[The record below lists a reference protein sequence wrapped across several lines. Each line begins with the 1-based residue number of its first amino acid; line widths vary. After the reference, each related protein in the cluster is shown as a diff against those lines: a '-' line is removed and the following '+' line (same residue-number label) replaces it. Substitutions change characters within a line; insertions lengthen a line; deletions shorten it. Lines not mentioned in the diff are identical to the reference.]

1 MKIILVDT
9 NLSVV
14 QAWKEIFR
22 GVSDNISIIH
32 GSIFDV
38 ECDTIVSPANS
49 FGFMD
54 GGIDLVISEYF
65 GWHIEEHLQKL
76 IKSIPVGELLVGQAA
91 LIETGDAR
99 IPSLISA
106 PTMRVPLEIQNT
118 VNIYLAMKAIL
129 TVANDSVVEVL
140 AIPGLGTGCGQVD
153 PTSSAR
159 QMLRAFEEINGES
172 QYPNNWL
179 DAQNQ
184 HCTITKL

>member
-1 MKIILVDT
+1 MNIILVDT
-9 NLSVV
+9 NLLVV

-22 GVSDNISIIH
+22 GVADNITILH

-38 ECDTIVSPANS
+38 ECDAIVSPANS

-54 GGIDLVISEYF
+54 GGIDLAISEYF

-76 IKSIPVGELLVGQAA
+76 IKSTPMGELLVGQAA

-99 IPSLISA
+99 IPTLVSA

-129 TVANDSVVEVL
+129 TVTKDSGIEML

-159 QMLRAFEEINGES
+159 QMRRAFEELRVAR
-172 QYPNNWL
+172 QYPKSWIE
-179 DAQNQ
+179 AQNQ
-184 HCTITKL
+184 HYVITKL